1 MTRRQHS
8 MQNFAES
15 LRSPAS
21 GQGRSMPYAIEALS
35 IQPILARVLHF
46 LADRHVFRR
55 AFEYTPGEEDLK
67 AASLVCRAWRNAAQD
82 ELVKVLEIDDGEAV
96 KPFLERVRYELS
108 VIPPVRR
115 LQISVSGDEDWTSL
129 SWQEVAA
136 LLLPL
141 KGLRS
146 LFLLLHL
153 TCLDASFGEA
163 LSSLENLQILRI
175 WHE

>member
-1 MTRRQHS
+1 
-8 MQNFAES
+8 
-15 LRSPAS
+15 
-21 GQGRSMPYAIEALS
+21 
-35 IQPILARVLHF
+35 
-46 LADRHVFRR
+46 
-55 AFEYTPGEEDLK
+55 
-67 AASLVCRAWRNAAQD
+67 LVCRAWRNAAQD